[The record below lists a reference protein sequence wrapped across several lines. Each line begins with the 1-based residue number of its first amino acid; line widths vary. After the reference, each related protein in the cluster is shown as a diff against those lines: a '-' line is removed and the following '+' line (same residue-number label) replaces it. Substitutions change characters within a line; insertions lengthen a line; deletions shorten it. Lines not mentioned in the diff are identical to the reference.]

1 MNDQANAFVQEQIKL
16 AHAQMY
22 QEIER
27 QVALRVPADM
37 SQRISE
43 DNPPL
48 SQNRNPDHNASEL
61 MMEISQWEASQET
74 SKQRI
79 MNDIMKLKDKVM
91 SNGDMLANLIG
102 NASDME

>member
-1 MNDQANAFVQEQIKL
+1 
-16 AHAQMY
+16 
-22 QEIER
+22 
-27 QVALRVPADM
+27 
-37 SQRISE
+37 
-43 DNPPL
+43 
-48 SQNRNPDHNASEL
+48 

-79 MNDIMKLKDKVM
+79 RNDIMKLKEKVM

>member
-1 MNDQANAFVQEQIKL
+1 
-16 AHAQMY
+16 
-22 QEIER
+22 
-27 QVALRVPADM
+27 
-37 SQRISE
+37 
-43 DNPPL
+43 
-48 SQNRNPDHNASEL
+48 

-79 MNDIMKLKDKVM
+79 RNDIMKLKDKVM